1 MRAVSLLL
9 LVLVLACPPGPG
21 RAAGGFDRDSV
32 RFAQLAT
39 TEGPSGDLGAAIR
52 DGLLAAFDEVNRAGG
67 VRGRKLLLDT
77 FDDRYE
83 PGRSIIHARDVAE
96 GDAHAAFVGQV
107 GTATLKA
114 VLPVAN
120 RSGMPMIA
128 PVTGADFARADTA
141 GRVLTLRPSHDQETE
156 AAVAELVDRMGL
168 KRIAVFYQDDYYGVA
183 GRDAVARALARRDLG
198 ILAEGRY
205 TRNTVA
211 VKVAALMLADATP
224 DAVILV
230 ASAVPA
236 ARLMKVAGDLGLS
249 TRYLALSTV
258 DPVTLA
264 AEAGAAA
271 KDTLFSEVV
280 PAPFDEDLPVAA
292 DYRAALA
299 AVLPEAKPGFASFE
313 GYLSGRLAIEA
324 LREAG
329 ADPTRDRLA
338 EALDRLG
345 DIDLGGLVLR
355 FGPGDR
361 QGLDAVGIYRLTG
374 DGTLAPA
381 GTAPSG
387 T

>member
-1 MRAVSLLL
+1 MRAVSFLLL
-9 LVLVLACPPGPG
+9 MLVLACPPTPG
-21 RAAGGFDRDSV
+21 RAAGGIDRDSV

-39 TEGPSGDLGAAIR
+39 TEGPSGDMGADIR

-77 FDDRYE
+77 FDDHYE
-83 PGRSIIHARDVAE
+83 PGRAIVLARDVAE
-96 GDAHAAFVGQV
+96 GDTHAAFIGQV

-128 PVTGADFARADTA
+128 PFTGADFARAETA
-141 GRVLTLRPSHDQETE
+141 GRVLNLRPSYDQETE
-156 AAVAELVDRMGL
+156 AAVAELVDRIGL
-168 KRIAVFYQDDYYGVA
+168 KRIAVFYQDDYFGAA
-183 GRDAVARALARRDLG
+183 GRDGVIRALARRDLEMV
-198 ILAEGRY
+198 AEGRY

-211 VKVAALMLADATP
+211 VKVAALMLADAAP

-230 ASAVPA
+230 ASAGPA
-236 ARLMKVAGDLGLS
+236 ARMMGIARELGLE

-258 DPVTLA
+258 DPATLA
-264 AEAGAAA
+264 AEAGADAA
-271 KDTLFSEVV
+271 GTLFSEAV
-280 PAPFDEDLPVAA
+280 PSPFDTDLPVAS
-292 DYRAALA
+292 DYRAALKA
-299 AVLPEAKPGFASFE
+299 ALPEATPGFGSFE

-329 ADPTRDRLA
+329 AEPTRDKLA

-374 DGTLAPA
+374 DGTLVPA